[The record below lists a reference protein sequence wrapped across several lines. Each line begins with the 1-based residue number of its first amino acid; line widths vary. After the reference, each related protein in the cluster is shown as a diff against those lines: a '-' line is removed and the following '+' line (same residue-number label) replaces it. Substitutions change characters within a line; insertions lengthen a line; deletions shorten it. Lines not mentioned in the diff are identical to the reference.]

1 MPLRPLH
8 PCAHSGCPA
17 LVRDQAR
24 CSAHTKQQKRRL
36 DERKRPED
44 RQFYSTRKWREF
56 RAYYLARHPMCE
68 HASDCFR
75 QATEVHHIQSR
86 RDYPELTYVESNVE
100 GLCKSHHSS
109 ETAREVWHS

>member
-8 PCAHSGCPA
+8 PCAQPGCPE

-24 CSAHTKQQKRRL
+24 CSRHTKQQKRRL

-44 RQFYSTRKWREF
+44 RQFYSSSRWRKL
-56 RAYYLARHPMCE
+56 RALKLSHDPICQKAMCYN
-68 HASDCFR
+68 
-75 QATEVHHIQSR
+75 QATDVHHIQR
-86 RDYPELTYVESNVE
+86 RQEFPELTFALENLQA
-100 GLCKSHHSS
+100 LCKRCHSS